1 MPDDFP
7 NRLRKLRES
16 QRPVKKMK
24 VVSELCGL
32 SSDSVRK
39 YERGERKPNFDALI
53 ALADYYGVSIDYL
66 VGHDGG
72 GDNVTEEP
80 KNNFQI
86 HQK

>member
-1 MPDDFP
+1 MPDDFSA
-7 NRLRKLRES
+7 RLRKLRES

-32 SSDSVRK
+32 SSDLVRK
-39 YERGERKPNFDALI
+39 YERGERKPGFDALI

-72 GDNVTEEP
+72 E
-80 KNNFQI
+80 NNFQI
-86 HQK
+86 PQK